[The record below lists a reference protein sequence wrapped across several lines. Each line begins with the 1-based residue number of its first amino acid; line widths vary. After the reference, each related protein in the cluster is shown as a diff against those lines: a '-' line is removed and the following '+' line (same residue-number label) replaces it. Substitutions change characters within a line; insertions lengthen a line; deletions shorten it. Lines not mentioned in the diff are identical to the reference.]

1 MPGHILRC
9 HGVFVTHAVNGLVYT
24 ESWVI
29 RVVVAIDFD
38 ASIVVVVV
46 RMGFHFVAFVVD
58 FAIVVIVVISIIV
71 ATSLTL
77 PQQFFPSPEIIFL
90 YLIIKF
96 DIASFSSS
104 SLKGA
109 NVCLSIR
116 SLS

>member
-58 FAIVVIVVISIIV
+58 LV
-71 ATSLTL
+71 ADEMEFHLL
-77 PQQFFPSPEIIFL
+77 LFRIFSRL
-90 YLIIKF
+90 YY
-96 DIASFSSS
+96 
-104 SLKGA
+104 
-109 NVCLSIR
+109 
-116 SLS
+116 